1 MVFPGQW
8 YDSRSLSAST
18 RWPCSRGDPFKGL
31 LVALPPWS
39 EPGAPDGGS
48 TKRTIFPRRH
58 LLLHILSVRMPLL
71 GGSGFISESVHLFFF
86 FLAAMPPPGFAA
98 APESLR
104 TWAEI
109 RVVLIGLVM
118 SISGLVHLMKW
129 AWSCQVTRSKQ
140 HKVFLSSPDQHLSWH
155 VEYSILSNEIISPAS
170 HEAKVWLS
178 TERSFG
184 YPIHEVCVP
193 FLSFS
198 VPQAH
203 LQ

>member
-1 MVFPGQW
+1 MIPEACQLDPF
-8 YDSRSLSAST
+8 A

-58 LLLHILSVRMPLL
+58 LLPHILSVRMPSL
-71 GGSGFISESVHLFFF
+71 GGSGFNSESVHHLFFF
-86 FLAAMPPPGFAA
+86 WLAVPPPGFAA

-109 RVVLIGLVM
+109 RVVPIGLVM

-140 HKVFLSSPDQHLSWH
+140 QSFLFFSRSQHLSWH
-155 VEYSILSNEIISPAS
+155 VEYSILLACRCFQQNSQSCISRS
-170 HEAKVWLS
+170 KSLVVYRTIFWLP
-178 TERSFG
+178 RS
-184 YPIHEVCVP
+184 
-193 FLSFS
+193 
-198 VPQAH
+198 
-203 LQ
+203 